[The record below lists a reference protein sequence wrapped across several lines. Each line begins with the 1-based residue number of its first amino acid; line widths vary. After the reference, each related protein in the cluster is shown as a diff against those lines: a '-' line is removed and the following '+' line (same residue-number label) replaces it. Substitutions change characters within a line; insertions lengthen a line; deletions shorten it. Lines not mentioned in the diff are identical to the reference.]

1 MAITSNREYLAAM
14 LNRFGLTSDDV
25 ELIRVEH
32 TQLEGALDIKACK
45 LAMYNSF
52 SAILNGNVSER
63 GCSLTW
69 DMDRLKMGYGS
80 LCRELGK
87 PSAIQPVV
95 RNRSYI
101 W

>member
-1 MAITSNREYLAAM
+1 MAITTNREYLAAM

-25 ELIRVEH
+25 DLLIAEH
-32 TQLEGALDIKACK
+32 PELEGALNVAACK
-45 LAMYNSF
+45 TAMYNSF
-52 SAILNGNVSER
+52 STILNGNISE
-63 GCSLTW
+63 GGFSLTW
-69 DMDRLKMGYGS
+69 DTERLKMWYNS

-95 RNRSYI
+95 RNRSNF

>member
-25 ELIRVEH
+25 ELIMVEH
-32 TQLEGALDIKACK
+32 TELEDALNVQACK

-52 SAILNGNVSER
+52 SAILNGNVSE
-63 GCSLTW
+63 GGFSLTW
-69 DMDRLKMGYGS
+69 DIDRLKMWYNS
-80 LCRELGK
+80 LCRELKK
-87 PSAIQPVV
+87 PSAIQPEII
-95 RNRSYI
+95 NRSNF